1 MPITSRLDDRIQY
14 IPANESAK
22 WLEASKSKKAIDPAM
37 NYLNSAELAPLFDYR
52 VPDNLLD
59 LVRKAP
65 FIEKAP
71 FNYPLE
77 HGIPMSRMSR
87 THPYNVKTRM
97 SRKGDLVI
105 GIEPTASNVSKVD
118 KAFKEYKDD
127 DFFYD
132 KFNMTKEHAERWL
145 ENAKKSL
152 EKKGR
157 KGGANKSG
165 KSGKTRKSGKS
176 RKARKARKARH

>member
-77 HGIPMSRMSR
+77 H
-87 THPYNVKTRM
+87 
-97 SRKGDLVI
+97 
-105 GIEPTASNVSKVD
+105 TASNVSKVD